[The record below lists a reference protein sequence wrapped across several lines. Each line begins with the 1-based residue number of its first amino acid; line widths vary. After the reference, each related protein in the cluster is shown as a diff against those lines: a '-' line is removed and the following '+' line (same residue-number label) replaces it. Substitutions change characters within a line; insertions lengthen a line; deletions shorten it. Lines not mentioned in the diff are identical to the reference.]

1 MTLRG
6 VLFDLG
12 GTLLHYNAPDT
23 TWEDTEKTGAR
34 SVYRRLCDEGYTLPP
49 EEAALNTAWDHTLAF
64 WSQVT
69 DHYDPKRLKLDG
81 LLCSIAA
88 QWAINNLPDDLVK
101 ALTLIYIRTIQAHV
115 YPLDG
120 AADTLCALRD
130 RGLRIG
136 LISNTL
142 WPGSAHL
149 EDLERHGLA
158 AHIEHKIFS
167 ADVEAWKPYPAVF
180 QLGLETLHLQPD
192 EAIFVG
198 DALYHDIWGAQQAGL
213 RGVWVEHDR
222 TWVPDHV
229 TVTPDAT
236 IRHLPELLDIV
247 TRWQNAIS

>member
-1 MTLRG
+1 MTLHG

-12 GTLLHYNAPDT
+12 GTLLHYNAPNT

-34 SVYRRLCDEGYTLPP
+34 GVYRRLRDEGYKLPP
-49 EEAALNTAWDHTLAF
+49 EDDALDAAWDHTVAF

-69 DHYDPKRLKLDG
+69 NHYDPETLKLDR
-81 LLCSIAA
+81 LLRSLAA
-88 QWAINNLPDDLVK
+88 RWGVNTPLPDDLAA
-101 ALTLIYIRTIQAHV
+101 ALALIYMRAVQAHV

-120 AADTLCALRD
+120 AADTLRALRD

-158 AHIEHKIFS
+158 PYIEHKIFS
-167 ADVEAWKPYPAVF
+167 ADVEAWKPHQAIF
-180 QLGLETLHLQPD
+180 QLGLDALNLSPKET
-192 EAIFVG
+192 IFVG

-213 RGVWVEHDR
+213 RAVWIEQER
-222 TWVPDHV
+222 PWVPDGI

-236 IRHLPELLDIV
+236 IHRLPELLDRV
-247 TRWQNAIS
+247 TGWE